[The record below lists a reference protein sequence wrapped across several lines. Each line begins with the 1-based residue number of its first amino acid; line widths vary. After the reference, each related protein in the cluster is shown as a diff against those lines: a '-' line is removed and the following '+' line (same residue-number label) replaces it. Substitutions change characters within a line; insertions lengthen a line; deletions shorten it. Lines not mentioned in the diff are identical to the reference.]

1 MFKLILSATLSTLLL
16 SSATFAGPED
26 MVSKI
31 EITLD
36 LPEVTNKAA
45 ALRYTNIADDLK
57 NAITAVLVNRVGDV
71 GMELFIDLNEV
82 ELSNSFSEVVG
93 SADTR
98 LVGDVTLSDAANNAN
113 SKGFTL
119 TVDVNQARIL
129 FPADLDMTTLTSS
142 SDVYYQAMIS
152 AFASNVVMEMDK

>member
-45 ALRYTNIADDLK
+45 ALRYTNIA
-57 NAITAVLVNRVGDV
+57 NR
-71 GMELFIDLNEV
+71 FCW
-82 ELSNSFSEVVG
+82 
-93 SADTR
+93 R
-98 LVGDVTLSDAANNAN
+98 
-113 SKGFTL
+113 
-119 TVDVNQARIL
+119 
-129 FPADLDMTTLTSS
+129 
-142 SDVYYQAMIS
+142 
-152 AFASNVVMEMDK
+152 